1 MSLPT
6 FAPCQQY
13 GAYVVLRTARW
24 MWIGPFRSNYATE
37 GYQNVLRV
45 VRRLLVTFFLL
56 VTCISTFWW
65 LVCLIA
71 TLWSDVNG
79 LSTRCSM
86 FSRFSSFRFFQIAPQ
101 LRRKR
106 SPSYILLLF
115 FARRRRPL
123 HKSLH
128 SDKTWT
134 PGTAHCTNRCSRIRR
149 EQSSHPNRVR
159 TKVYYFRFS
168 RLHFNFVT
176 QKKTS
181 FIFQA

>member
-79 LSTRCSM
+79 LSIRCSM
-86 FSRFSSFRFFQIAPQ
+86 FLRFSSLRFFQIAPQ

-106 SPSYILLLF
+106 SLSYI
-115 FARRRRPL
+115 
-123 HKSLH
+123 
-128 SDKTWT
+128 
-134 PGTAHCTNRCSRIRR
+134 
-149 EQSSHPNRVR
+149 QSSIHHTPAPHISLRRGLPVPTTNWCHE
-159 TKVYYFRFS
+159 KHFCDQFS
-168 RLHFNFVT
+168 GIITLG
-176 QKKTS
+176 
-181 FIFQA
+181 